1 MKGIIYTDIVVL
13 GGGAAGVAAAVAAAR
28 TGLKVTLIERNPF
41 LGGTATAAEVGT
53 LCGLYK
59 FSKKESSEYIVGRF
73 ARTFAESLKRKSGTE
88 PLHNNQGLHYLPYRI
103 EAFKEECFDL
113 LNESRVQIIL
123 QAEFQSLKIS
133 GNTIESVSVLSGGES
148 TQFRLRS
155 IIDCSGNSRLSQL
168 ADLPMIES
176 QQVQAAAQVFT
187 LQNISE
193 ENEAKLGIILM
204 KSLQSAIAE
213 KKLAHYFDRVYV
225 VPGSLGNNCVSLKIG
240 IPLTVTNTLE
250 NLLELK
256 TTAHAFINELTD
268 YLIKNV
274 QPFKKSNLLRIA
286 PQVGTRVGLRTK
298 GKYVLTEDDV
308 LQCRKFDDSIANG
321 SWPIE
326 EWEQDRRVR
335 MRYFNEE
342 DFYQIPAGC
351 LRSAAKDNLFTAGRC
366 ISATDGAIASARVMG
381 ICLQTGYA
389 AGYLA
394 AANTLNPAAEDTVK
408 NLQGQEF

>member
-1 MKGIIYTDIVVL
+1 
-13 GGGAAGVAAAVAAAR
+13 
-28 TGLKVTLIERNPF
+28 
-41 LGGTATAAEVGT
+41 
-53 LCGLYK
+53 
-59 FSKKESSEYIVGRF
+59 
-73 ARTFAESLKRKSGTE
+73 
-88 PLHNNQGLHYLPYRI
+88 
-103 EAFKEECFDL
+103 
-113 LNESRVQIIL
+113 
-123 QAEFQSLKIS
+123 
-133 GNTIESVSVLSGGES
+133 
-148 TQFRLRS
+148 
-155 IIDCSGNSRLSQL
+155 
-168 ADLPMIES
+168 MIES